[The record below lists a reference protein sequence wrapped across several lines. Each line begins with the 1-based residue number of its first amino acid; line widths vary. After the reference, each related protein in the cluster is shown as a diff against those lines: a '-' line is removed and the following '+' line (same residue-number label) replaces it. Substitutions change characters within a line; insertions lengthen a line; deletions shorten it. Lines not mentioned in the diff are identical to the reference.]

1 MVNNPMK
8 ILTGYFGPIPKN
20 TTDLLLEQNNTM
32 RKIIVHTEIIDK
44 DYTGK
49 TAIMLHVTHNL
60 YLQKGDRF
68 AQLLLLPYVPPLNRK
83 TDARTGGFRSTNVT
97 AALSTV
103 IKEINR
109 PMLKLKIRERTF
121 EGMLDTGANVSIIRT
136 KDWPSDR
143 PTILTSHQ
151 LVGIRTADANQTYV
165 SSSYLQALGA
175 DQLVAYI
182 KSYVAPLPL
191 NSWGRDFLQQAQ
203 ATIQLNE
210 TFS

>member
-20 TTDLLLEQNNTM
+20 TVGLLLEQNNTVHE
-32 RKIIVHTEIIDK
+32 IIVHTEIIDK
-44 DYTGK
+44 DYMDK
-49 TAIMLHVTHNL
+49 IAIMLHVTHNL

-121 EGMLDTGANVSIIRT
+121 KRMLDTGANVSIIRT
-136 KDWPSDR
+136 KDWPSDQ

-151 LVGIRTADANQTYV
+151 LVGIRTADATQTYV
-165 SSSYLQALGA
+165 SSSYLQALGP

-182 KSYVAPLPL
+182 KLYIAPLPL
-191 NSWGRDFLQQAQ
+191 NLWGRDFLRQAQ
-203 ATIQLNE
+203 VTIQLNE
-210 TFS
+210 PFS

>member
-1 MVNNPMK
+1 MELLMVNNPMK

-83 TDARTGGFRSTNVT
+83 ADTKTGGFGSTNIT
-97 AALSTV
+97 AALSNCYKKKS
-103 IKEINR
+103 IR
-109 PMLKLKIRERTF
+109 PC
-121 EGMLDTGANVSIIRT
+121 
-136 KDWPSDR
+136 
-143 PTILTSHQ
+143 
-151 LVGIRTADANQTYV
+151 
-165 SSSYLQALGA
+165 
-175 DQLVAYI
+175 
-182 KSYVAPLPL
+182 
-191 NSWGRDFLQQAQ
+191 
-203 ATIQLNE
+203 
-210 TFS
+210 